1 MPPFGSDQWIRRY
14 YGWNNFMSGNIEGGT
29 VVKALPSHQCGLG
42 SSPLI
47 DATSG
52 LSSLLV
58 LFSGW
63 KSSTVNPLLSP
74 PEGLLISNTFEGDLI
89 ETGGLHVFNLA
100 NTMVSVLH
108 KERENTKWKTLVTR
122 SYAAEDKKQFNLP
135 AGKKTIPDQSTQ
147 SLTVVID

>member
-1 MPPFGSDQWIRRY
+1 MWPGFKPSRRCHKWVEFFV
-14 YGWNNFMSGNIEGGT
+14 G
-29 VVKALPSHQCGLG
+29 
-42 SSPLI
+42 
-47 DATSG
+47 
-52 LSSLLV
+52 SLLWTKE
-58 LFSGW
+58 L
-63 KSSTVNPLLSP
+63 TINPLLSP

-108 KERENTKWKTLVTR
+108 KEQENTKWKTLVTR

-147 SLTVVID
+147 SLTVMID